1 MQKMSRLTPAP
12 PAPRMTPVRQSL
24 AAAAACA
31 CVLALTGNALADG
44 TEFIMKGYEAT
55 ATADLVWK
63 ENVAVPAGMKM
74 VLIYGNP
81 KQAGPYIFRA
91 KLPMGYKLP
100 AHKHQDKRIVTVLQ
114 GTYWSGAGEK
124 YDQDKL
130 TKFTPGSFYITD
142 PGVPHYSWAETEVI
156 IQEMGIGPI
165 DDPIQYVD
173 AADDPRKK

>member
-1 MQKMSRLTPAP
+1 MQNMSRLTPAP
-12 PAPRMTPVRQSL
+12 PAPRLTPAPRCL

-31 CVLALTGNALADG
+31 CVLALTGNALAEG

-55 ATADLVWK
+55 ATGDLVWK
-63 ENVAVPAGMKM
+63 ANAAVPPGLKM
-74 VLIYGNP
+74 VLIYGDP

-91 KLPMGYKLP
+91 KLPVGYKLP

-130 TKFTPGSFYITD
+130 TKFTPGSFYITE
-142 PGVPHYSWAETEVI
+142 PGVPHFSWAETEVI

-165 DDPIQYVD
+165 DNPIQYVD